1 MIEEVKQY
9 LLDKGFTT
17 PEENVFELVQTQLQ
31 QMSING
37 QPFVQEY
44 KRIVKLVYIGEG
56 TIDEDIIYGF
66 SLFVDGNN
74 VIDEWFGNLDQ
85 FKGFF

>member
-37 QPFVQEY
+37 QPIVQEH

-56 TIDEDIIYGF
+56 SIDEGVIYGF
-66 SLFVDGNN
+66 SLFFLIETCN
-74 VIDEWFGNLDQ
+74 ISTHI
-85 FKGFF
+85 